1 MKQIIP
7 TNLLFFYFY
16 LLCYDDFPNR
26 SVMVGL
32 MTTNGSGSTRTISL
46 HLQAGTDGFSSVL
59 MCVNSC
65 TAHWQSPRVCWN
77 ENKTK
82 IMLDEMTYFI
92 SHFKKTPTNY
102 QDYCKE
108 IVGKRIFFPIC
119 SSFFFSERDLLSLAT
134 DWSQSFSL
142 HCSYVAMYIVL

>member
-16 LLCYDDFPNR
+16 LLFYDDFPNR

-59 MCVNSC
+59 MCVAVTTCMLEWEQNQDH
-65 TAHWQSPRVCWN
+65 ARWN
-77 ENKTK
+77 
-82 IMLDEMTYFI
+82 D
-92 SHFKKTPTNY
+92 
-102 QDYCKE
+102 
-108 IVGKRIFFPIC
+108 IFY
-119 SSFFFSERDLLSLAT
+119 LSL
-134 DWSQSFSL
+134 
-142 HCSYVAMYIVL
+142 

>member
-7 TNLLFFYFY
+7 TNLLFSYFY

-32 MTTNGSGSTRTISL
+32 MTTNGSGSTRTISF

-59 MCVNSC
+59 MRVNSC
-65 TAHWQSPRVCWN
+65 TAHWQSPHVCWN

-108 IVGKRIFFPIC
+108 ILSKINFFFHMFTHFFFLKRTFFP
-119 SSFFFSERDLLSLAT
+119 LLQI
-134 DWSQSFSL
+134 DHNHF
-142 HCSYVAMYIVL
+142 H